1 MISKIVRRYSK
12 ALYEETIQLGINK
25 DVINDV
31 TRLLMLIDEN
41 KMLRNFF
48 GSPLINKL
56 KKKKVIKILFENK
69 ISKKTLE
76 FLLLLVSHSRE
87 DLIKPILEDY
97 IRYDKEMQ
105 GIIDANITSVVE
117 LDDKSKKEIEKSVA
131 DYSKKIVIPKYSL
144 DNELIGGFIIN
155 LGDYVID
162 ASINRQ
168 LEIIK
173 NKFKQV
179 SL

>member
-105 GIIDANITSVVE
+105 GIIDATITSVVE

>member
-31 TRLLMLIDEN
+31 TRLLTLIDEN
-41 KMLRNFF
+41 KILRNFF
-48 GSPLINKL
+48 SSPLINKL

-105 GIIDANITSVVE
+105 GIIDATITSVVE
-117 LDDKSKKEIEKSVA
+117 LDDKSKKEIEKSIA
-131 DYSKKIVIPKYSL
+131 DYSKKIVIPKYYL

>member
-31 TRLLMLIDEN
+31 TRLLTLIDEN
-41 KMLRNFF
+41 KILRNFF
-48 GSPLINKL
+48 SSPLINKL

-87 DLIKPILEDY
+87 DLIKP
-97 IRYDKEMQ
+97 
-105 GIIDANITSVVE
+105 S
-117 LDDKSKKEIEKSVA
+117 
-131 DYSKKIVIPKYSL
+131 
-144 DNELIGGFIIN
+144 
-155 LGDYVID
+155 
-162 ASINRQ
+162 
-168 LEIIK
+168 
-173 NKFKQV
+173 
-179 SL
+179 